1 MELTWPIKLRI
12 AIVSAVGIG
21 LIGIIAWPLVAPADP
36 FGVVSVVNGK
46 INAAG
51 AIVLLALAFV
61 IGLVSYFLSWPYGS
75 QLGVLA
81 VPAGLAVWAARSG
94 DIGTLMQLNTPI
106 IRREQI
112 FSTLRWEPMLW
123 LAVVMAGLLGV
134 FIASRIIRPA
144 GTTPEPADPCLRL
157 AGAGKPAKKSAGK
170 PSNHSIGNLV
180 SAIVAII
187 GSAVV
192 AQLFIGLFARDSTVT
207 DATAVT
213 AVAQPATAQIVF
225 AVIVAFTLAG
235 FLVKKVLDF
244 DYILPII
251 SSCLVTPFAVIAY
264 GKHDVLEYFARHW
277 PAVFFPNTV
286 LAALP
291 IQIVAFGTIGATIGC
306 WLAVRYDYW
315 YQHEISGG

>member
-1 MELTWPIKLRI
+1 
-12 AIVSAVGIG
+12 
-21 LIGIIAWPLVAPADP
+21 
-36 FGVVSVVNGK
+36 
-46 INAAG
+46 
-51 AIVLLALAFV
+51 LALAFV
-61 IGLVSYFLSWPYGS
+61 IGLASYFLSWPYGS
-75 QLGVLA
+75 QIGVLA

-112 FSTLRWEPMLW
+112 FSTLRLEPLLW

-144 GTTPEPADPCLRL
+144 GTTPEPA
-157 AGAGKPAKKSAGK
+157 GKSATKLAGK
-170 PSNHSIGNLV
+170 PSKHSIGNLV

-213 AVAQPATAQIVF
+213 AIAQPATGQIAF
-225 AVIVAFTLAG
+225 AVVVAFMLAG

-251 SSCLVTPFAVIAY
+251 SSCLVTPFAIIAY
-264 GKHDVLEYFARHW
+264 GKHDVLEYFAHHW
-277 PAVFFPNTV
+277 PAVFFPNPV

-291 IQIVAFGTIGATIGC
+291 IQIVAFGTIGATVGC

-315 YQHEISGG
+315 HQHEISGG